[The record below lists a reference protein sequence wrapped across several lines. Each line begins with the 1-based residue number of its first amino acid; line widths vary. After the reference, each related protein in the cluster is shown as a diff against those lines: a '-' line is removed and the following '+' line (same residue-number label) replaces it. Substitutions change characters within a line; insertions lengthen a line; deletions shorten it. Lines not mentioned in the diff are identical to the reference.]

1 MPVYK
6 LPEEPYFPDPGLARE
21 DGLLAIDGDL
31 SPERLVQAYANGIFP
46 WYSEGEPIMWWS
58 PDPRMVL
65 FPKEFKRSKSLTR
78 TVKKGVFKVTFDTAF
93 NEVIRQCAVTRKMD
107 KLGTWITEEMIEAY
121 VRLHKLG
128 LAHSVETWQ
137 DDKLV
142 GGLYGVSL
150 GSTFFGESMF
160 HLTSDA
166 SKVAFW
172 YLVERA
178 ILWDFDMIDAQQDT
192 AHLRSLGAETIDREF
207 FLNLLHQSME
217 KRTRQG
223 SWNLD

>member
-1 MPVYK
+1 MQCNVKQYILPVYK

-21 DGLLAIDGDL
+21 DGLLAIGGDL
-31 SPERLVQAYANGIFP
+31 SAERLIQAYANGIFP
-46 WYSEGEPIMWWS
+46 WYSEGEPILWWS

-65 FPKEFKRSKSLTR
+65 FPKKFKRSKSLTR
-78 TVKKGVFKVTFDTAF
+78 TVKKGVFKVTF
-93 NEVIRQCAVTRKMD
+93 
-107 KLGTWITEEMIEAY
+107 Y

-150 GSTFFGESMF
+150 GSSFFGESMF
-160 HLTSDA
+160 HLASDA

-192 AHLRSLGAETIDREF
+192 AHLRSLGAETIDRKI
-207 FLNLLHQSME
+207 FLNLLHQSMT
-217 KRTRQG
+217 KPTRQH
-223 SWNLD
+223 SWNMD